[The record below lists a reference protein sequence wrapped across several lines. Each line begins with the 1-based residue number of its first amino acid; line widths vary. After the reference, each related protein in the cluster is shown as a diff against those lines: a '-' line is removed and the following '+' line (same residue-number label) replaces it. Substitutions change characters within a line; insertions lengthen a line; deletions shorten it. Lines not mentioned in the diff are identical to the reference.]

1 MWRSFLPEAG
11 ASQSAML
18 LTQSWEELEGVP
30 QERGSEQ
37 FKASSKDLC
46 SETLEIAVTGR
57 TRMKPEDT
65 GWSLV

>member
-37 FKASSKDLC
+37 FKASSKDL
-46 SETLEIAVTGR
+46 
-57 TRMKPEDT
+57 
-65 GWSLV
+65 